1 MTGVSTPSGSASTV
15 RPDWR
20 TSIRDAL
27 RPQRPVPP
35 TAASI
40 WLRRLIAVT
49 AVAVVVVEAVNL
61 VTVDAPGY
69 ALSIRSVWALL
80 RVIGFLV
87 LMRAVRFGRAGA
99 RPFGLIL
106 AVTTVFAVARLTEPR
121 EGGLLPRIEVLVGFA
136 VLALLCG
143 AIVVLLYR
151 SDAVAAHLSG
161 RPVRRHI
168 PGWVLTT
175 RVAVLAYS
183 ALVLVPLL
191 VGVGTLFADDR
202 RNPVPVTIALLVIWA
217 GLFVA
222 VSLLLPFGSLFVLM
236 GKGWARWLI
245 GLVSVLVLVVQ
256 PWLCYTVL
264 GLDGL
269 LRDGVPLII
278 TAILALVGL
287 HRSRGVQTWIR
298 A

>member
-1 MTGVSTPSGSASTV
+1 M
-15 RPDWR
+15 
-20 TSIRDAL
+20 
-27 RPQRPVPP
+27 PP

-49 AVAVVVVEAVNL
+49 AVAIVVVEAVNL
-61 VTVDAPGY
+61 VTADDPGY
-69 ALSIRSVWALL
+69 ALFVRTVWALL

-143 AIVVLLYR
+143 AVVVLLYR

-168 PGWVLTT
+168 PGWVLTA
-175 RVAVLAYS
+175 RVCVLAYS

-191 VGVGTLFADDR
+191 VGVGTLFSDDR
-202 RNPVPVTIALLVIWA
+202 RYPVPVTMGLLAVWVA
-217 GLFVA
+217 LFVV
-222 VSLLLPFGSLFVLM
+222 VSFLLPFGSLFVLM
-236 GKGWARWLI
+236 GKAWARWLV

-264 GLDGL
+264 GPEGL

-278 TAILALVGL
+278 TAILAMVAL
-287 HRSRGVQTWIR
+287 HRSRGVQTWVR

>member
-1 MTGVSTPSGSASTV
+1 M
-15 RPDWR
+15 RLDR
-20 TSIRDAL
+20 LKQAL

-35 TAASI
+35 TPAGI

-49 AVAVVVVEAVNL
+49 AVAVAVVEAVNL
-61 VTVDAPGY
+61 VTADEAGY
-69 ALSIRSVWALL
+69 ALVVRTGWALL

-121 EGGLLPRIEVLVGFA
+121 DAGFLPRAEVIVGLV
-136 VLALLCG
+136 VLTLLCA
-143 AIVVLLYR
+143 AIVGLLYR

-161 RPVRRHI
+161 RPVRRHV
-168 PGWVLTT
+168 PGWVLTA
-175 RVAVLAYS
+175 RVAVLAYG

-191 VGVGTLFADDR
+191 VGVGSLFSDER
-202 RNPVPVTIALLVIWA
+202 RNPLPVTVALLVTWSA
-217 GLFVA
+217 LFLL
-222 VSLLLPFGSLFVLM
+222 VSFVLPFGSLFVLM
-236 GKGWARWLI
+236 GKAWARWVV
-245 GLVSVLVLVVQ
+245 GFVSVLVLVLQ
-256 PWLCYTVL
+256 PLLCYAVL

-278 TAILALVGL
+278 TAVLALVAL
-287 HRSRGVQTWIR
+287 HRSRGAETWVR

>member
-1 MTGVSTPSGSASTV
+1 MADVTTPTV

-20 TSIRDAL
+20 ANLRDAL

-35 TAASI
+35 TPAGT

-61 VTVDAPGY
+61 LAADEPGY
-69 ALSIRSVWALL
+69 GLVVRTVWALL

-106 AVTTVFAVARLTEPR
+106 AVTTVFAVARLTQPR
-121 EGGLLPRIEVLVGFA
+121 EGGLLPDAYVLVGFG

-143 AIVVLLYR
+143 AVVVLLYH

-161 RPVRRHI
+161 RSVRRHI
-168 PGWVLTT
+168 PGWVLTA

-183 ALVLVPLL
+183 PLVLVPLL
-191 VGVGTLFADDR
+191 VGAGTLFSDER
-202 RNPVPVTIALLVIWA
+202 RQPVPVAAAMLVTWA
-217 GLFVA
+217 ALFV
-222 VSLLLPFGSLFVLM
+222 VVTLVVPFGSLFVLM
-236 GKGWARWLI
+236 GKSWARWLA
-245 GLVSVLVLVVQ
+245 GLVSVLVLVLQ
-256 PWLCYTVL
+256 PWLCYAVL

-278 TAILALVGL
+278 TAVLALVAL
-287 HRSRGVQTWIR
+287 HRSRGAQTWVR
-298 A
+298 S